1 MGRFSQ
7 RHKHPG
13 DAYVQVKRS
22 EVALKNAWDSANQK
36 SIRCNDPADWI
47 RWIDTW
53 VGKAKADMDADGLPV
68 KIRYY
73 LPSSS
78 QVPAVLKDHVTRLSE
93 KLDIAFVYAD
103 DLSDWY

>member
-22 EVALKNAWDSANQK
+22 EVTLKSAWDSANQK
-36 SIRCNDPADWI
+36 SIKSNDPADWI

-53 VGKAKADMDADGLPV
+53 VGKAKADMDAAGLPV

-73 LPSSS
+73 LPS
-78 QVPAVLKDHVTRLSE
+78 LSE
-93 KLDIAFVYAD
+93 VPQEILDHMSKLRQDFDMDFVFANN
-103 DLSDWY
+103 LSRW